1 VPASWQCDVGQ
12 DLGLSATGLLWESML
27 GIMEEGA
34 AKMKLKERAYRYG
47 GVVAVECGKKF
58 GAGRWP
64 AARSTNGVVA

>member
-1 VPASWQCDVGQ
+1 
-12 DLGLSATGLLWESML
+12 ML

-34 AKMKLKERAYRYG
+34 AKTKLKERAYRYG